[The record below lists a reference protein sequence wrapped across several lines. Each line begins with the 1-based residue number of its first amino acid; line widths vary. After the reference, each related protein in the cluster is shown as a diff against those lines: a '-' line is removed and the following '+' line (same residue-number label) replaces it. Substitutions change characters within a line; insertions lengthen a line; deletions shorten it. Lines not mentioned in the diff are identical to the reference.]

1 MGATGGYRAPRAG
14 LLLRH
19 PVQGDRPS
27 DLVLDD
33 RRALDRSNQTH
44 SYVKDVQGQNVR
56 HVLGLDTLKP
66 KGAAPK
72 GKKKTDRGKIVRL
85 FRLPIQRGSRARNW
99 DHRLKPV
106 PRRGG
111 RGARYIVPRREKI
124 GASDGGRGLR

>member
-85 FRLPIQRGSRARNW
+85 FRLPIQRGSVVPQLEPQAEACATARRKRGTIYRAPTGKNR
-99 DHRLKPV
+99 
-106 PRRGG
+106 
-111 RGARYIVPRREKI
+111 
-124 GASDGGRGLR
+124 S

>member
-27 DLVLDD
+27 DAVLDD

-56 HVLGLDTLKP
+56 HVLGLDIL
-66 KGAAPK
+66 
-72 GKKKTDRGKIVRL
+72 RVRVL
-85 FRLPIQRGSRARNW
+85 TFPLQ
-99 DHRLKPV
+99 
-106 PRRGG
+106 RRGG
-111 RGARYIVPRREKI
+111 WRRGTVLESR
-124 GASDGGRGLR
+124 RGLSFDSGFAFGCRTLRF

>member
-27 DLVLDD
+27 DAVLDD

-56 HVLGLDTLKP
+56 HVLGLDTLTT
-66 KGAAPK
+66 KGAASTP
-72 GKKKTDRGKIVRL
+72 TLMQDRCRQLV
-85 FRLPIQRGSRARNW
+85 
-99 DHRLKPV
+99 PV
-106 PRRGG
+106 PALRSFARLRRTQDDEALK
-111 RGARYIVPRREKI
+111 AR
-124 GASDGGRGLR
+124 